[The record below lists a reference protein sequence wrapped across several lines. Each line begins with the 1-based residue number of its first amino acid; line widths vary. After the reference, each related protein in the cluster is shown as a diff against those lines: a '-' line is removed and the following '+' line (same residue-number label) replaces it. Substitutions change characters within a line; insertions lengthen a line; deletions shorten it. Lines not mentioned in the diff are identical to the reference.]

1 MLFMAASN
9 VAENP
14 FHAECLWLVEKLR
27 KSPERTLPHSVLL
40 KRMKMEAK
48 VFHQLIDTLIQ
59 QGDINVITAET
70 AGRPQRGNPSE
81 RSWLNA
87 CLTATIPRREA

>member
-1 MLFMAASN
+1 MAASN

-14 FHAECLWLVEKLR
+14 FHAECLRLVGKLR
-27 KSPERTLPHSVLL
+27 KSPERTLAHSVLL

-59 QGDINVITAET
+59 QGDINVISAET
-70 AGRPQRGNPSE
+70 AGRPQRGYRLTDQAMSE
-81 RSWLNA
+81 S
-87 CLTATIPRREA
+87 TGEETG